1 MLVRSGDSRS
11 KDISSLS
18 SRTRVIIVS
27 MDEKTFS
34 G

>member
-1 MLVRSGDSRS
+1 MLSSSGDSRS

-18 SRTRVIIVS
+18 STTRVIIVS